1 MNLKDFEPLPL
12 LEEKKIAEQVITQS
26 SYTAKAIKRLKSNR
40 LAMFSL
46 MMLVALLIGA
56 IFIPA
61 VFPKLYYQ
69 THLHLKNQPPSSVFL
84 FGSDELG
91 RSVFGRVWY
100 GARISLFIGFT
111 AAFID
116 MIIGVLV
123 GALAGLSSSRIETFI
138 MRFLDILHAIPKLMI
153 VILLMVLLGQGIV
166 TLLIAMTLTG
176 WINMARIIRGQILQ
190 LKEQEYVLAAK
201 VIGASNIRIFFR
213 HLLPNLFGTI
223 ITTVTLT
230 IPPAIFTEAFLSFL
244 GLGIPAPEA
253 SWGTMAADG
262 LPAFRY
268 FPWRLFF
275 PAIFIS
281 VTILSFNLIGDA
293 LKEAFDPRGD
303 L

>member
-1 MNLKDFEPLPL
+1 MNPKDFEPLAL
-12 LEEKKIAEQVITQS
+12 TQEDQSKPNFSPS
-26 SYTAKAIKRLKSNR
+26 SYAQTGFKRLRANPV
-40 LAMFSL
+40 AI
-46 MMLVALLIGA
+46 VALGILTILIIGA
-56 IFIPA
+56 ILLPSL
-61 VFPKLYYQ
+61 FPKLYYQ
-69 THLHLKNQPPSSVFL
+69 THLNLKNHPPSLQFV

-91 RSVFGRVWY
+91 RSICGRIWY

-116 MIIGVLV
+116 MIIGVVV
-123 GALAGLSSSRIETFI
+123 GGIAGLIGGKVESFV
-138 MRFLDILHAIPKLMI
+138 MRVLDILHSIPKLMI
-153 VILLMVLLGQGIV
+153 VILLMVLMGQGIF
-166 TLLIAMTLTG
+166 TLILAMTLTG

-190 LKEQEYVLAAK
+190 LKEQDFILAAK
-201 VIGASNIRIFFR
+201 VLGASHTRIFFK

-268 FPWRLFF
+268 YPWRLFF
-275 PAIFIS
+275 PAGFIS
-281 VTILSFNLIGDA
+281 MTILSFNLLGDA
-293 LKEAFDPRGD
+293 LKEAFDPRGS